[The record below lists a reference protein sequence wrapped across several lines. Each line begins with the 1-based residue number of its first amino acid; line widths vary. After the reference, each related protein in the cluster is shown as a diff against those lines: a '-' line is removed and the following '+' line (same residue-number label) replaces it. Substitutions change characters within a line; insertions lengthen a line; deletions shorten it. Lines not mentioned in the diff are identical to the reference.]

1 MLTLYNTQ
9 YKSNISV
16 TRLRKVVGIPFT
28 TQKMLSQRKQLIWT
42 QYKSELT
49 IFNNFNRKTATV
61 NTYIEVIAIK
71 KYKLAKTPSQ
81 WVLCYASWMM
91 QEISNTTFNFK
102 QIQKMNFCKAY
113 SYYCF
118 TLTSDTTEDKCH

>member
-1 MLTLYNTQ
+1 MLKFYNTQ
-9 YKSNISV
+9 YKSNISE
-16 TRLRKVVGIPFT
+16 TRLGKIVGTPFT
-28 TQKMLSQRKQLIWT
+28 IQKMLSQRKQLIWT

-61 NTYIEVIAIK
+61 NTYIEVIVIKK

-91 QEISNTTFNFK
+91 QEISNTAFNFK
-102 QIQKMNFCKAY
+102 QI
-113 SYYCF
+113 
-118 TLTSDTTEDKCH
+118 